1 MGNYLNP
8 DNSKFGEAVNSAVYI
23 DKTGLIEY
31 TNSVLHTM
39 QDNVCVSRPQGR
51 AGQVAE
57 GMKQAHFETSHI
69 QYHDENALSYTISL
83 ALYAARN
90 FYTVH
95 RELAGGKGFADLV
108 FIPRRQ
114 FPDKPALLVEL
125 KWDKSARGAIQQ
137 IREKEYFQSLK
148 EYYGNLLLVGVNYDR
163 KTREHTCVI
172 EKFCPAD

>member
-1 MGNYLNP
+1 MGIYLNP
-8 DNSKFGEAVNSAVYI
+8 DNSKFEEAVNSAVYI

-69 QYHDENALSYTISL
+69 QYHDENALGYTISL

-95 RELAGGKGFADLV
+95 RELAGERDL
-108 FIPRRQ
+108 Q
-114 FPDKPALLVEL
+114 TWCLFPGHSSRTNRHF
-125 KWDKSARGAIQQ
+125 WW
-137 IREKEYFQSLK
+137 
-148 EYYGNLLLVGVNYDR
+148 N
-163 KTREHTCVI
+163 
-172 EKFCPAD
+172 